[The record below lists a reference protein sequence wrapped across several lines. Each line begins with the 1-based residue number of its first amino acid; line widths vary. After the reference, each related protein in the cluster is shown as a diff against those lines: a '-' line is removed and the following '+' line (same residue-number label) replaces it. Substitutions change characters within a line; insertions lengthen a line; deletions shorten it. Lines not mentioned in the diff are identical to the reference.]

1 MRLSNLFLAISLACS
16 HFAVAA
22 TTVAASTSPQ
32 EPTMNRQQKA
42 ENPFF
47 KVSPLPYQAPQ
58 FNLYQ
63 ESDYAP
69 AIAEG
74 IKQKLAEV
82 NNIANDTAPPTFEN
96 TYVALEKS
104 GVLLT
109 RVMSVFGAM
118 TGANTSDGLQKID
131 EETSPKL
138 AAMSD
143 SIYLNSSLFARLKTV
158 YDQRNALKLDPE
170 SQRLIEVTY
179 NDFELSGANLSD
191 ADKEKLKALNQQS
204 ATLSTQFT
212 NKLLAATKAGGL
224 TVKEQK
230 QLAGLSDS
238 ERAAALQ
245 AAKDRKL
252 DNAWLLVL
260 QNTTQQPLLQPL
272 EDRDTRK
279 ALYDASIN
287 RAEHGDAN
295 DTRQLIAKLAKVR
308 AEQANILGFPSYA
321 AWKIQDQM
329 AKTPQAA
336 LDFMHKIVP
345 AATARAQREAQDIQ
359 ALINKQN
366 GGFTLAAWDWQHYAE
381 QVRKAKYDLDDAQIK
396 PYFELNN
403 VLENGVFYA
412 ANLLYGITFK
422 ERKDLPVYNPDVR
435 VFEVF
440 DQDGKSMALFY
451 ADYFQRDNKGGGAWM
466 SNYVDQSKLLGTKP
480 VIYNVANFQKPA
492 AGQPALLSWDDV
504 ITLFHEFGHTL
515 HGLFADQQYP
525 SLSGT
530 ATPRDF
536 VEFPSQFNEHWAS
549 DPKVFTHFARHYQTG
564 DVMPQALQDKIVKAS
579 KFNKGYDMTELL
591 AAALLDMHWHSL
603 SASEPEQDV
612 DKFEAASLKK
622 DHIDLSYVPPRYR
635 SSYFQHIW
643 GNGYAASYYAYLWTE
658 MLADDAFA
666 GIEEQGGLTR
676 ENGQKFRDQILSRGN
691 SEDLE
696 KLYETWRGKA
706 PSIEPMLKNRGLEE

>member
-1 MRLSNLFLAISLACS
+1 MNHAINAD
-16 HFAVAA
+16 
-22 TTVAASTSPQ
+22 
-32 EPTMNRQQKA
+32 
-42 ENPFF
+42 NPFL
-47 KVSPLPYQAPQ
+47 KPSPLEYQAPQ
-58 FNLYQ
+58 FNLYKD
-63 ESDYAP
+63 SDYKP
-69 AIAEG
+69 AILEG
-74 IKQKLAEV
+74 IRQKLAEV
-82 NNIANDTAPPTFEN
+82 DKIANDTAPPTFEN

-104 GVLLT
+104 GVMLQ
-109 RVMSVFGAM
+109 RVQNVFGAM
-118 TGANTSDGLQKID
+118 TGANTNDTLQKID
-131 EETSPKL
+131 EDTSPKL
-138 AAMSD
+138 AAMDD
-143 SIYLNSSLFARLKTV
+143 SIHLNSKLFARLKAV
-158 YDQRNALKLDPE
+158 YDQRSSLKVSAE
-170 SQRLIEVTY
+170 SQRLIDVTFK
-179 NDFELSGANLSD
+179 DFELAGANLSD
-191 ADKEKLKALNQQS
+191 ADKDKLKALNQQA

-224 TVKEQK
+224 TVKDK
-230 QLAGLSDS
+230 AQLSGLSDAELS
-238 ERAAALQ
+238 AAAQ

-260 QNTTQQPLLQPL
+260 QNTTQQPLLQSL
-272 EDRDTRK
+272 DDRDTRK
-279 ALYDASIN
+279 ALYEASIN
-287 RAEHGDAN
+287 RAEKGDAN
-295 DTRQLIAKLAKVR
+295 DTRTLIAKLAKVR
-308 AEQANILGFPSYA
+308 AEQAQVLGFPSYA
-321 AWKIQDQM
+321 AWKLEDQM

-359 ALINKQN
+359 AEIDKQK
-366 GGFTLAAWDWQHYAE
+366 GGFKVAAWDWQHYAQ
-381 QVRKAKYDLDDAQIK
+381 QVRKEKYDLDDAQIK

-412 ANLLYGITFK
+412 ANVLYCITFK

-440 DQDGKSMALFY
+440 DKDGKSMALFY
-451 ADYFQRDNKGGGAWM
+451 ADYYQRDNKGGGAWM
-466 SNYVDQSKLLGTKP
+466 SNYVDQSKLLGNKP

-515 HGLFADQQYP
+515 HGLFADQEYP

-549 DPKVFTHFARHYQTG
+549 DPKVFTHFAKHYQTG
-564 DVMPQALQDKIVKAS
+564 EVMPQALQDKIEKAS

-603 SASEPEQDV
+603 SADAPQQDV
-612 DKFEAASLKK
+612 DKFEAESLAK
-622 DHIDLSYVPPRYR
+622 DKVNLAYVPPRYR

-643 GNGYAASYYAYLWTE
+643 GNGYAAGYYAYLWTE

-666 GIEEQGGLTR
+666 GITEQGGLTR

-691 SEDLE
+691 SDDLE